1 MQAAHQYSR
10 KGQTGFSLIEVLV
23 SLAIMAVGLLG
34 IGRLMVAAVHH
45 ATATDVSSRA
55 AQSAHGMAEAMRAT
69 ATANVSSY
77 STAYGDS
84 PLTGT
89 EPRASDLKL
98 WLDSLRRLPEGDG
111 KIEFNGDFSEATV
124 TVRFN
129 NCLGTLSALEATR
142 CNNSSDP
149 DARQRSIALW
159 IKLQ

>member
-77 STAYGDS
+77 STAYSDS

-89 EPRASDLKL
+89 EPGASDPNFGWTVCDACLRAMARLNSTATSLKPPSPFGSTTA
-98 WLDSLRRLPEGDG
+98 WER
-111 KIEFNGDFSEATV
+111 
-124 TVRFN
+124 
-129 NCLGTLSALEATR
+129 
-142 CNNSSDP
+142 
-149 DARQRSIALW
+149 
-159 IKLQ
+159 